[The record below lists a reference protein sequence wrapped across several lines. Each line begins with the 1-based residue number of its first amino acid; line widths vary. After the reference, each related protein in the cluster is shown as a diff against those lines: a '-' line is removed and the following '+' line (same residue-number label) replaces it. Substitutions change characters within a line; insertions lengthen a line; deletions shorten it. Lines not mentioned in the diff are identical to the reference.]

1 MPIHVQNQEILFFSS
16 SPPIFLPYSLALTV
30 HFFLSSGKK
39 DEVSLGVLASCTA
52 NVTIQN
58 QMEKRR
64 GKKKTG
70 NSLEWVVSL
79 TPLHSLLA
87 FVYFLETSVAFFVFC
102 LEFLIL
108 FFFFKFFFRVF
119 NSNR

>member
-1 MPIHVQNQEILFFSS
+1 MPIHVQNQEILFSS

-30 HFFLSSGKK
+30 RFFLSSGQK

-52 NVTIQN
+52 NVTMQN

-64 GKKKTG
+64 GKKTG

-79 TPLHSLLA
+79 TPLHSPLA
-87 FVYFLETSVAFFVFC
+87 FVYFLETSAAFLYFVWS
-102 LEFLIL
+102 
-108 FFFFKFFFRVF
+108 FFFFF
-119 NSNR
+119 

>member
-30 HFFLSSGKK
+30 PFFLSSVQK

-58 QMEKRR
+58 HMEKRE
-64 GKKKTG
+64 GGKKTG
-70 NSLEWVVSL
+70 NSLEWLVSLSL
-79 TPLHSLLA
+79 TPPQS
-87 FVYFLETSVAFFVFC
+87 TCFC
-102 LEFLIL
+102 LLFRDLGCFFCIL
-108 FFFFKFFFRVF
+108 SGVF
-119 NSNR
+119 NSFFF

>member
-1 MPIHVQNQEILFFSS
+1 MPIHVQNQEILFSS

-30 HFFLSSGKK
+30 RFFLSSGQK

-52 NVTIQN
+52 NVTMQN

-64 GKKKTG
+64 GKKTG

-79 TPLHSLLA
+79 TPLHSPLA
-87 FVYFLETSVAFFVFC
+87 FVYFLETSAAFLYFVWSFFFFF

-108 FFFFKFFFRVF
+108 ISEKER
-119 NSNR
+119 N